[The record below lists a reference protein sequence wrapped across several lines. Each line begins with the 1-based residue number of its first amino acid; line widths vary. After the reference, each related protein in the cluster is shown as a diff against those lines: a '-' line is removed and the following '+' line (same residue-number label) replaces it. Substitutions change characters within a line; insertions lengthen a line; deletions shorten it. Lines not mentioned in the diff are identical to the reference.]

1 MSDGR
6 FIRAIPDSYIERA
19 ERKLE
24 EISNQYRM
32 ELKMEIGADNVY
44 VDINSP
50 YHHLR
55 NGFRHG
61 APLLAW
67 LDGLMSGYKEHE
79 RQQEVLTRRNALQE
93 QARIS
98 YIITC
103 TERLYHVWYRQGQRA
118 LQRVEHPSNPA
129 MSLDSALK
137 VLSTIVNIGEDG
149 ITVTILPMHSQ
160 TATA

>member
-6 FIRAIPDSYIERA
+6 YVRTIPDSFIERA

-24 EISNQYRM
+24 EIREQYRM
-32 ELKMEIGADNVY
+32 EIRIDVGPQNEY
-44 VDINSP
+44 VDANSP

-79 RQQEVLTRRNALQE
+79 RQVEVLDRRYKME
-93 QARIS
+93 DEARIS

-103 TERLYHVWYRQGQRA
+103 TRHLYHVWYRQGQRA

-129 MSLDSALK
+129 MTLDSALK
-137 VLSTIVNIGEDG
+137 VLSSIANIGEDG
-149 ITVTILPMHSQ
+149 ITVTIMPMQES
-160 TATA
+160 ATA